1 MYGFIG
7 GPVIASTFE
16 VTTSWHITNK
26 CIIIIIIIIIIIT
39 TITITQTK
47 AHCS

>member
-26 CIIIIIIIIIIIT
+26 CIIIIITITT
-39 TITITQTK
+39 TITITQTT